1 MSNQLSKNIL
11 ATITYYDILNFPLT
25 SFEIWKYLFTMN
37 SEQRTVN
44 NNKVESFSLGE
55 IIEELEGEESK
66 QLIEEFWGFY
76 FLKGRKDLVARR
88 IQNDKNSI
96 KKFEIAEKAARW
108 LRFVP
113 FVRMI
118 ALTGTL
124 AMKNCERNSDI
135 DFFVV
140 FEKGRIFTGRL
151 LVTLIVHI
159 LGKRRYGKKIT
170 NRICL
175 NYFITT
181 GRLEIQRQDLF
192 AANEYS
198 FIYPILDSL
207 VIPAKAGIQGFNDF
221 GFSTGSRVKPGM
233 TKESLFQKFCEE
245 NIAWIKKF
253 KPNWEIPELKPAR
266 YYVEVSPRQ
275 RAVQRLFE
283 SLINLFWGD
292 RIEFWQKRRQVA
304 RIERNPL
311 TSKSGAYI
319 EYTDENLIF
328 LPDPQGLRIEV
339 EWRKKLNS

>member
-1 MSNQLSKNIL
+1 MPDDIHKDIL

-25 SFEIWKYLFTMN
+25 SFEVWKYLLAVN
-37 SEQRTVN
+37 SDQGSVI
-44 NNKVESFSLGE
+44 NKKIESFTLGE
-55 IIEELEGEESK
+55 IIDGLESEEFK
-66 QLIEEFWGFY
+66 NHIEEFRGFY
-76 FLKGRKDLVARR
+76 FRKGRKDLVARR

-96 KKFEIAEKAARW
+96 EKFEIAQRAARW

-124 AMKNCERNSDI
+124 AMKNCEKNSDI

-140 FEKGRIFTGRL
+140 LKKGRIFTGRL

-159 LGKRRYGKKIT
+159 LGKRRHGKKIT

-175 NYFITT
+175 NYFITDES
-181 GRLEIQRQDLF
+181 LEIQRQDLF

-198 FIYPILDSL
+198 FIYPI
-207 VIPAKAGIQGFNDF
+207 F
-221 GFSTGSRVKPGM
+221 GYDV
-233 TKESLFQKFCEE
+233 FQKFCET
-245 NIAWIKKF
+245 NINWIKKF
-253 KPNWEIPELKPAR
+253 KPNWETPELKPAR
-266 YYVEVSPRQ
+266 YFVDVRRLQ
-275 RAVQRLFE
+275 RAAQGSFE

-292 RIEFWQKRRQVA
+292 RIESWQKRRQVA

-311 TSKSGAYI
+311 TSKHGAYI

-328 LPDPQGLRIEV
+328 LPDPQGVRV
-339 EWRKKLNS
+339 EEEFQRRMKDIVL